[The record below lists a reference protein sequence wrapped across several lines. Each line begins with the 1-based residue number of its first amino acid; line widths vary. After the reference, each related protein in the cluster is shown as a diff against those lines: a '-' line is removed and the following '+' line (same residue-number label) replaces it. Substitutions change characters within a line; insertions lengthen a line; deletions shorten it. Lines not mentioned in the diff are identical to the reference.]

1 MADIKGL
8 TIEIGADIKDFSA
21 QIRKMQSTAN
31 GLSTQLRNV
40 DKALK
45 FDPTNADLLSS
56 KLTISKEKAAALEAS
71 LNLMNQKLKL
81 LKSTAGFEEFDKL
94 EGASA
99 KAKQF
104 SAEVGRVDA
113 QLAKV
118 KTSIKSLA
126 EAQGLTSNLSN
137 TNATISALE
146 REGVEVKQ
154 LKTQYEQ
161 LKAKKQEAEQNR
173 NAASAV
179 AEYRKLQSAI
189 AQTKT
194 QIQEL
199 EASEK
204 QVEQVSLAQATNQ
217 FQTLGNAAKR
227 VSSNIGTAFATLGS
241 TVSPMIQMAGRY
253 AIESANDTDSAYRNM
268 RKTVQGTEEEFE
280 ALRQSAIR
288 VSNTSVVSA
297 DTILNI
303 EAMGGQLG
311 IAVDELETFASVV
324 SSLDIATDMD
334 ADTIAESLGQM
345 ANVLKM
351 SNDDLTR
358 FGDSLVRLGNNMP
371 AQESAIMDISSRISS
386 MGSIVGMSTPD
397 ILAWSTA
404 IASTGQ
410 NSEAAGTAISNTMG
424 DIESACANGGEQL
437 ELFAQIAGMSADE
450 FKTQW
455 DNGGVTTVLKNFIT
469 GLNGMEDGGESA
481 TAALEN
487 LGITGVRQVQSIEGL
502 MNTVDTLDDA
512 LQMSNDAWNG
522 VADQWGD
529 AGDAAREA
537 AQKSEG
543 FSGTL
548 GTLKNVASN
557 IGAEL
562 ANSLTGPMQT
572 FTGILQNVADEISKL
587 PEPAKTAI
595 AAIAGIGAAAGPVTT
610 AVAIVKTAFGD
621 TGSSAKTMA
630 SNIESAGGKASTISG
645 KLSGLAGSVKTLGA
659 GLAVAG
665 VAIAGAF
672 VVDQIQQYQ
681 ARLEKTRKT
690 YDLTKDSMKALTDYT
705 PSFQGAMQTA
715 GSDTEQA
722 GQKAQI
728 TADEMNTLRD
738 TMSNVYDTITTGNQ
752 NFANTKGTL
761 DECLS
766 VLERADTTYED
777 AAAAVEIFNA
787 KAGTNLEV
795 VKDGSDGFKILKDG
809 VEQTKDALDQLTS
822 SIELNALKE
831 NASANYQSVYD
842 AKKTAIED
850 QLKAQESLNQAQ
862 ERMQE
867 LDEAGV
873 SGDMWM
879 EQAQVVSAAK
889 ANYDEC
895 TAAVNNLETQ
905 ENLLKDQ
912 ISIANQA
919 MSDPAGTTAWLA
931 NSTLMQTAL
940 VNSGKDLSDFSDSL
954 ANTGVSTSALSNLT
968 QEQLQQMAANYDGTT
983 SSITSQLV
991 AFAGEASEEAKTA
1004 AQNLKNGMS
1013 SEDANIVNNVS
1024 KVTGVSVDKLY
1035 EMGAQ
1040 CGVAGSS
1047 DMAKFAAGIA
1057 SKQDETGRAVDL
1069 NADEVNQLKSENFN
1083 AWEWGGD
1090 LGANFARGISNAI
1103 DAVGTACNSLAD
1115 TVKSILGHSIP
1126 KSGPLRN
1133 HGKGEIEWGE
1143 HLVANFAKGMTN
1155 KTNLIRQA
1163 SAQIAKTVDGEL
1175 NSKRA
1180 AEFSLSTTRAA
1191 YQSAMPNVSQS
1202 VSIENQLTKAD
1213 IYDVLQKIMRK
1224 QNNEQNT
1231 VLGATTSGGV
1241 NVNLNYTANDDART
1255 MFTDLVTRLETL
1267 DNVRGA

>member
-1 MADIKGL
+1 MADVKGL

-21 QIRKMQSTAN
+21 QIRKMQSTTN

-126 EAQGLTSNLSN
+126 ETQGLTSNLSN

-345 ANVLKM
+345 ANVLNM

-469 GLNGMEDGGESA
+469 GLNSMEDGGESA

-610 AVAIVKTAFGD
+610 AMAIVKTAFGD

-630 SNIESAGGKASTISG
+630 SNIESAGTKATASTSKI
-645 KLSGLAGSVKTLGA
+645 KTFATSLKGIGA
-659 GLAVAG
+659 GIAVAG
-665 VAIAGAF
+665 AVTAIATIASA
-672 VVDQIQQYQ
+672 VDDYNK
-681 ARLEKTRKT
+681 KTEQVRKST
-690 YDLTKDSMKALTDYT
+690 DLVQDSMSALTSYT
-705 PSFQGAMQTA
+705 PQLASALQSTASATQEAGAQAQTA
-715 GSDTEQA
+715 SANMDNLRSSVESAYTKLTE
-722 GQKAQI
+722 
-728 TADEMNTLRD
+728 
-738 TMSNVYDTITTGNQ
+738 SNA
-752 NFANTKGTL
+752 NFANSKGLL
-761 DECLS
+761 DEC
-766 VLERADTTYED
+766 VDTLTNTSTSYED
-777 AAAAVEIFNA
+777 AAAAVEIFNSQA
-787 KAGTNLEV
+787 DTNLEV
-795 VKDGSDGFKILKDG
+795 VKNAAGGYDILKDG
-809 VEQTKDALDQLTS
+809 VVQTREQIDQLTNS
-822 SIELNALKE
+822 LEAQMLKE
-831 NASANYQSVYD
+831 MATEEYKTVYE
-842 AKKTAIED
+842 AKTEAIKE
-850 QLKAQESLNQAQ
+850 QLAAQQELEKAQQ
-862 ERMQE
+862 RMQE
-867 LDEAGV
+867 LDDAGV
-873 SGDMWM
+873 SGDMWL
-879 EQAQVVSAAK
+879 EQAQVVSQAK
-889 ANYDEC
+889 AKYDEC
-895 TAAVNNLETQ
+895 TTAVNNVSTAEDF
-905 ENLLKDQ
+905 LKQ
-912 ISIANQA
+912 QLSIANQA
-919 MSDPAGTTAWLA
+919 MSDPTGITAFVASSTTLQTSLQQNGASLTNFT
-931 NSTLMQTAL
+931 NSL
-940 VNSGKDLSDFSDSL
+940 NS
-954 ANTGVSTSALSNLT
+954 TGVSTSALSSLT

-983 SSITSQLV
+983 SSIISQLV
-991 AFAGEASEEAKTA
+991 TFAGDVTPEAQAA

-1013 SEDANIVNNVS
+1013 SEDANIVNNVATL
-1024 KVTGVSVDKLY
+1024 TGLSVDQLY
-1035 EMGAQ
+1035 QMGAQ
-1040 CGVAGSS
+1040 CGVAGSE
-1047 DMAKFAAGIA
+1047 DMGKFAAGIA
-1057 SKQDETGRAVDL
+1057 SKQSETGQAVDL
-1069 NADEVNQLKSENFN
+1069 NAQEVEQLRSDNFDTSS
-1083 AWEWGGD
+1083 WGSH
-1090 LGANFARGISNAI
+1090 LGQNFANGISNAI
-1103 DAVGTACNSLAD
+1103 GAVSSAASSLAQAV
-1115 TVKSILGHSIP
+1115 TSVLGHSIP

-1143 HLVANFAKGMTN
+1143 HLVANFAKGMIN
-1155 KTNLIRQA
+1155 KTNLIKQA
-1163 SAQIAKTVDGEL
+1163 SAQIAKTVDTEL

-1180 AEFSLSTTRAA
+1180 AEFSLSATRAA

-1202 VSIENQLTKAD
+1202 VSVKNQLTKTD
-1213 IYDVLQKIMRK
+1213 IYDAMQAVMDGQNSNQTMAIYMDSK
-1224 QNNEQNT
+1224 QIASTIAKPMNKE
-1231 VLGATTSGGV
+1231 LGK
-1241 NVNLNYTANDDART
+1241 LAR
-1255 MFTDLVTRLETL
+1255 RA
-1267 DNVRGA
+1267 G